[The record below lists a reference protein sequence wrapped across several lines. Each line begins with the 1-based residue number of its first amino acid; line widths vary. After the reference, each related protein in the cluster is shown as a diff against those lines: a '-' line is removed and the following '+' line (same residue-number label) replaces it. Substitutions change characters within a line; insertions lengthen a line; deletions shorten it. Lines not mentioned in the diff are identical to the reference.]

1 MKYKELFCMSF
12 NIPMKKTGAY
22 NTNSIVNKFGV
33 KNSGNKKNAL
43 NNDNLIENFRN
54 NNSQITVHR
63 PCILGSGLKLRKG
76 QKIKLCDSNS
86 NSRLKFCFGWDIK
99 NSECDLDGSA
109 FMLDSRNKVISEDW
123 FIFYGNPQSPDNS
136 LRYKVYDSGDGAEIN
151 IDISRIK
158 TDVQKIVMS
167 VTIYEAFERNLNFGM
182 IKNVYV
188 SISESSKNIEIAH
201 FDITECSSSITALV
215 IGEFYRYNNEWK
227 FNAVGSGVRKDLAGF
242 CGMYGVDIV

>member
-1 MKYKELFCMSF
+1 MGF

-22 NTNSIVNKFGV
+22 NTDSIVNKFGV

-43 NNDNLIENFRN
+43 SNNNLMQNFRN
-54 NNSQITVHR
+54 NNFQTASHR
-63 PCILGSGLKLRKG
+63 PRQLGNGLKLQRG

-86 NSRLKFCFGWDIK
+86 DSKLKFCFGWDIK
-99 NSECDLDGSA
+99 NPECDLDGSA

-123 FIFYGNPQSPDNS
+123 FIFYGNPKSPDNS
-136 LRYKVYDSGDGAEIN
+136 LYYKAYDNGDGAEIN
-151 IDISRIK
+151 IDISGIK
-158 TDVQKIVMS
+158 ANVQKIVMS

-201 FDITECSSSITALV
+201 FDITECFSGITALV
-215 IGEFYRYNNEWK
+215 IGELYRYNNEWK